1 MPERRSFT
9 AATTLF
15 RASRLA
21 KYRLYQMRG
30 LLQRPMTTRT
40 TPTTTTTSSEAH
52 GEWLRRP
59 TTLYSEMLDGWF
71 RLAPWTEAKLVN
83 IAEFEK
89 SVQME
94 YPNAE
99 TNLAAEQRVFCF
111 TQDDNSD
118 DDDIIQVFA
127 HEAVIEV
134 AISIGSVIHVIHP
147 DELPA
152 GIRCELD
159 ISARHF
165 KGAGVSGSH
174 VENFGWGLQAA
185 EGRPNRHGRGLQ
197 LVARGRGTAI
207 AFGGEDNW
215 YS

>member
-1 MPERRSFT
+1 MP
-9 AATTLF
+9 A
-15 RASRLA
+15 
-21 KYRLYQMRG
+21 
-30 LLQRPMTTRT
+30 
-40 TPTTTTTSSEAH
+40 
-52 GEWLRRP
+52 
-59 TTLYSEMLDGWF
+59 GWF

-89 SVQME
+89 IVQME

-118 DDDIIQVFA
+118 DDDIIQVSA
-127 HEAVIEV
+127 HEAVIKV

-174 VENFGWGLQAA
+174 VENFGSACKRLKDDQTGMVADCSWSLAG
-185 EGRPNRHGRGLQ
+185 GIRPLQ
-197 LVARGRGTAI
+197 LVLKIIGTVEHPKQEVVFYAGTCVVVLAGTVDKLRKFAVTHI
-207 AFGGEDNW
+207 MQ
-215 YS
+215 